1 MDSAG
6 PLTGIKVLEHTTA
19 LAGPYC
25 AQLLGDLGA
34 DVIKIERPGTGDQA
48 RGWGPPFVSGESAYF
63 LGTNRNKRG
72 LTLDLSREEG
82 RKVLQELLGQ
92 SDVLVHNV
100 PREETRQKLGLDQ
113 TSCHAANPKLTWASI
128 TGFGNTGPYA
138 ERPGYDLI
146 AQGMSGT
153 MHVTGEE
160 GTPPTRFPTAIADV
174 SAGIYTALGI
184 VSALFVRERTGKGQ
198 AVDTALLDSQVSWL
212 AYLASSHLATGD
224 PVEKVG
230 NAHPSIVPY
239 QPFPTADRWIIVAV
253 GSERLWQRLIEV
265 LDWPE
270 LADES
275 RFAKNA
281 DRLAHR
287 DELVPMLAGRFR
299 EKDCDHWL
307 EKLKEAAIP
316 SGPIYKPED
325 SLTDEHL
332 LARGMVVQLE
342 HPIIGS
348 IRSLGNPI
356 KLSDTPVN
364 YRLPPP
370 RLGEHSQEILAELGY
385 ETHEIETLQKHQV
398 I

>member
-1 MDSAG
+1 
-6 PLTGIKVLEHTTA
+6 
-19 LAGPYC
+19 
-25 AQLLGDLGA
+25 
-34 DVIKIERPGTGDQA
+34 
-48 RGWGPPFVSGESAYF
+48 
-63 LGTNRNKRG
+63 
-72 LTLDLSREEG
+72 
-82 RKVLQELLGQ
+82 
-92 SDVLVHNV
+92 
-100 PREETRQKLGLDQ
+100 
-113 TSCHAANPKLTWASI
+113 
-128 TGFGNTGPYA
+128 
-138 ERPGYDLI
+138 
-146 AQGMSGT
+146 
-153 MHVTGEE
+153 
-160 GTPPTRFPTAIADV
+160 
-174 SAGIYTALGI
+174 
-184 VSALFVRERTGKGQ
+184 SALFVREHTGKGQ

-212 AYLASSHLATGD
+212 AYLASSYLATGD

-253 GSERLWQRLIEV
+253 GSERLWHKLIEV

-270 LADES
+270 LADDA

-299 EKDCDHWL
+299 EKNSDNWL
-307 EKLKEAAIP
+307 QKLKAAAIP

-342 HPIIGS
+342 HPIIGLV
-348 IRSLGNPI
+348 RSLGNPI
-356 KLSDTPVN
+356 KLSETPVH

-370 RLGEHSQEILAELGY
+370 QLGEHSVEILAELGY
-385 ETHEIETLQKHQV
+385 QSDEIETLQKDGV